1 MERQNYDSVVKFFV
15 SVIGIIFI
23 LAVLK
28 ELQALFIPFVIA
40 YFLFFIFHPVNV
52 YFEKKNIPQAVTI
65 ICDVILMA
73 LIIWGLS
80 RLVFG
85 SVFQINQEL
94 PLYITKINHIVS
106 NAAISFGVKDKAY
119 TDFQI
124 DQLFLMINV
133 SSIAGGFLNTTLSFI
148 TTVGLVLFFFI
159 FISSGHD
166 KIYEALKN
174 RFEEKDLQKQEENP
188 TEVFNIKD
196 TFNHIIHQVQKYIL
210 TKFLISLVTGTI
222 IGFVLY
228 MFNVKFFFIWA
239 LLTVILNFI
248 PNFGSIIAVLFPALM
263 SLIQF
268 DSFGYTLLILGIMI
282 VIQNIIGNILEPKI
296 FGSSLGINPI
306 VILISLIVWGY
317 IWGIVGMFLSVP
329 LTAILKITLSG
340 TKSPNLRLIR
350 DLMSN

>member
-1 MERQNYDSVVKFFV
+1 MERQNFDSVVKFFV
-15 SVIGIIFI
+15 SVIGIIVI

-52 YFEKKNIPQAVTI
+52 YFEKKKVPQVVTI
-65 ICDVILMA
+65 IFDVILMA
-73 LIIWGLS
+73 LVIWGFY
-80 RLVFG
+80 RLVLS
-85 SVFQINQEL
+85 SVYQINQEL
-94 PLYITKINHIVS
+94 PLYIAKLNHIIS
-106 NAAISFGVKDKAY
+106 NTAISLGVKDKAY
-119 TDFQI
+119 TEFQI
-124 DQLFLMINV
+124 DQLFSMFDV
-133 SSIAGGFLNTTLSFI
+133 SALAESFLNTTLSFI
-148 TTVGLVLFFFI
+148 TTTGLVLFFFI

-166 KIYEALKN
+166 KIYEALRN
-174 RFEEKDLQKQEENP
+174 RFEEKELEKQEENP
-188 TEVFNIKD
+188 TEAFNIKD
-196 TFNHIIHQVQKYIL
+196 TFNHIVQQVQKYIL
-210 TKFLISLVTGTI
+210 TKFLISLLTGVI
-222 IGFVLY
+222 IGFILY
-228 MFNVKFFFIWA
+228 LFDVKFFFIWA
-239 LLTVILNFI
+239 LLTVFLNFI

-282 VIQNIIGNILEPKI
+282 TIQNLIGNILEPKV

-329 LTAILKITLSG
+329 LTAILKITLTG
-340 TKSPNLRLIR
+340 TKSPNLRLIS

>member
-1 MERQNYDSVVKFFV
+1 MERQNYDNVVKFFV

-40 YFLFFIFHPVNV
+40 YFLFFIFHPVNI
-52 YFEKKNIPQAVTI
+52 YFEKKKVPQVVTI
-65 ICDVILMA
+65 ILDVVLMA
-73 LIIWGLS
+73 LIIWGLTS
-80 RLVFG
+80 LVLG
-85 SVFQINQEL
+85 SVYQINLEL
-94 PLYITKINHIVS
+94 PFYITKINQIVS
-106 NAAISFGVKDKAY
+106 NAAISLGVKDKAY
-119 TDFQI
+119 TEFQI
-124 DQLFLMINV
+124 DQLFLLIDF
-133 SSIAGGFLNTTLSFI
+133 SAIAESFLNSTLSFI

-166 KIYEALKN
+166 KIYEALRK
-174 RFEEKDLQKQEENP
+174 RFEEKDLEKKEENP
-188 TEVFNIKD
+188 SLIFNIKD

-210 TKFLISLVTGTI
+210 TKFLISLVTGII

-228 MFNVKFFFIWA
+228 LFNVKFFFIWA
-239 LLTVILNFI
+239 LLTVFLNFI

-268 DSFGYTLLILGIMI
+268 DSFGYSLLILGIMI

-329 LTAILKITLSG
+329 LTAILKISLSG
-340 TKSPNLRLIR
+340 TKSPNLRLIS